1 MDPITIGVAIGTT
14 VLTQL
19 TKKLME
25 KTVDPEKVGKAVNWV
40 FSSVDHFLKI
50 RKQKKAKDTPIA
62 PPPAATSPAEPPAK
76 IDAVEVEKKTAAV
89 QEVAQSLQKGNPPP
103 AAGGIY
109 LAALDDFTLEQ
120 LTEEITSL
128 MNQIQTYL
136 GNLRFEEEKAAQY
149 GGLTFATPLVMNT
162 IRIQQQEIA
171 KRVLRL
177 NKCMEKAFGVSASD
191 LDALLAVTET

>member
-1 MDPITIGVAIGTT
+1 MEPITIGVAVGTA

-25 KTVDPEKVGKAVNWV
+25 KAADPEKVGKAVNWV

-50 RKQKKAKDTPIA
+50 RKQKKAKETPIPA
-62 PPPAATSPAEPPAK
+62 PPPASPPAAPPAK
-76 IDAVEVEKKTAAV
+76 VEAAEVEKKTAAV
-89 QEVAQSLQKGNPPP
+89 ERNAKSLLKENSPP
-103 AAGGIY
+103 ATGGVY
-109 LAALDDFTLEQ
+109 LAALDDFTLDQ

-128 MNQIQTYL
+128 LNQLQTYL

-149 GGLTFATPLVMNT
+149 GGPVLVPTIVMNT
-162 IRIQQQEIA
+162 IRLQQQEIA

-177 NKCMEKAFGVSASD
+177 NTCMEKAYGVAAND
-191 LDALLAVTET
+191 LEVLLDATQA